1 MPHILV
7 VEDEQHLAFGIKFNL
22 EAEGYTVTTAGDGPA
37 ALAVIDSAQPPL
49 DLVVLDLMLP
59 GMSGYAVCET
69 LRGRGDSF
77 PIVMLTA
84 RTLVE
89 DRIRG
94 FDAGADVY
102 LQKPFDLE
110 ELLSV
115 IRSLLSRRGRDD
127 RAPEPVE
134 AAATATVRFGSA
146 EVDFETWEA
155 TCRGEPVKLTSLEM
169 KLLKYLVQHEGKVVT
184 RDELLTKVWGMNRP
198 PATRTVDTFML
209 SLRKTFEDDPS
220 RPVHFL
226 SVRGTGYK
234 FVSDRAA
241 PTSIAAIP
249 AASSRW
255 TSARVL
261 MPLSATSS
269 TSSGTCSRSRSTVSR
284 SVVMVCKSRLLMP
297 TSVAPRSSTRGRF
310 SGSWSSTSG
319 VMPRSRISR

>member
-22 EAEGYTVTTAGDGPA
+22 EAEGYTVSTAADGPA
-37 ALAVIDSAQPPL
+37 ALELLPQATPPV

-59 GMSGYAVCET
+59 GMSGYAVCEAI
-69 LRGRGDSF
+69 RSRGDAL
-77 PIVMLTA
+77 PVVMLTA

-115 IRSLLSRRGRDD
+115 IRSLLSRRGRDE

-134 AAATATVRFGSA
+134 PAATPATIRFGSA
-146 EVDFETWEA
+146 EVNFETWEA
-155 TCRGEPVKLTSLEM
+155 SCRGAPVKLTSLEM
-169 KLLKYLVQHEGKVVT
+169 KLLKYLVQHEGKVVS
-184 RDELLTKVWGMNRP
+184 REELLTKVWGMNRP

-209 SLRKTFEDDPS
+209 NLRKTFEDDPS

-226 SVRGTGYK
+226 SIRGTGYK
-234 FVSDRAA
+234 FVSGPAAPPPPAPDRA
-241 PTSIAAIP
+241 P
-249 AASSRW
+249 
-255 TSARVL
+255 
-261 MPLSATSS
+261 
-269 TSSGTCSRSRSTVSR
+269 
-284 SVVMVCKSRLLMP
+284 
-297 TSVAPRSSTRGRF
+297 
-310 SGSWSSTSG
+310 
-319 VMPRSRISR
+319 